1 MRDLDRSM
9 HRSLYVYV
17 AHSSFIEGSHTTKNT
32 TSGGLQ
38 RSQTKNIW
46 LCEPTLLISKVG
58 GLIEPISEIIDNFN
72 KQHKVLSDYPFRPT
86 RILSDITGCLTSFC
100 LTSPTAYVDRQG

>member
-17 AHSSFIEGSHTTKNT
+17 AHSLFIEGSNTTKNT
-32 TSGGLQ
+32 ASGGLQ

-58 GLIEPISEIIDNFN
+58 GLIEPISDIIDNFN
-72 KQHKVLSDYPFRPT
+72 KLYKACMEESNSIRMPFT
-86 RILSDITGCLTSFC
+86 LDINITHYRWQTFL
-100 LTSPTAYVDRQG
+100 